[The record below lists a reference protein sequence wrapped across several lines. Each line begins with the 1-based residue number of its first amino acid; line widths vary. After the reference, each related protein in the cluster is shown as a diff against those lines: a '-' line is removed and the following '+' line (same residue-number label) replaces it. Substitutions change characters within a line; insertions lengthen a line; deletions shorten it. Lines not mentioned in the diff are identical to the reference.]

1 MWVGPER
8 IGREMVFQRLFKG
21 RDTKHA
27 AAALYASVVEQ
38 SRRPELYT
46 VLGVPDTID
55 GRFDVLVLHVHLIL
69 RRLRHDGD
77 GTADFAQALFDALFF
92 DMDRTL
98 RAMGVGDMSVGK
110 RVKDMIR
117 AYYGRVAAY
126 ETALQTSD
134 DAALLD
140 TLRRNVFAGA
150 PGPDAGA
157 GLVRYTRQCVDILAS
172 HTAEEI
178 VVGTFDFPNPASQGT
193 AP

>member
-1 MWVGPER
+1 
-8 IGREMVFQRLFKG
+8 MVFERLFKG
-21 RDTKHA
+21 RDTKRA
-27 AAALYASVVEQ
+27 ASTLYDSIVEQ

-55 GRFDVLVLHVHLIL
+55 GRFDVLVLHVHLVL
-69 RRLRHDGD
+69 RRLRRDGD
-77 GTADFAQALFDALFF
+77 ETADFAQALFDALFF

-126 ETALQTSD
+126 ETALQASD

-150 PGPDAGA
+150 PGPDAGT
-157 GLVRYTRQCVDILAS
+157 GLARYTRQCVDALTS

-178 VVGTFDFPNPASQGT
+178 VDGAFDFPNPPSHGNPPWA
-193 AP
+193 